1 MVAMAVVD
9 DNSFD
14 ALAFGIPHPG
24 TLRYIQDQFDQLRNG
39 AAQLYGLST
48 DFINNAWNAF
58 QDFGSQEAIEKA
70 KAVVYNYDGSTLHNV
85 VYLGTLPQLQLA
97 DVHMQRWLMANPEAR
112 MLFIKQAIDGYTD
125 SYVDMQPGVLGQEH
139 YDYRR
144 VTDGVYMEVPDS
156 DEMVAVSYFEDL
168 HDEDQDRL
176 DFTEQM
182 QILNTWDI
190 MNRILRETDFDP
202 TNPYGGLR

>member
-48 DFINNAWNAF
+48 DFITNAWNAF

-125 SYVDMQPGVLGQEH
+125 SYVDTQSGVIGQDH

-182 QILNTWDI
+182 QILNTWDV